1 MATRP
6 VVKALASRGKTLT
19 SLDIDREA
27 FEKNQ
32 ITSITKAINTVECPV
47 KQKHVRVILIGTH
60 QEQSAAFFRNI
71 VRRIGLEENPI
82 VCWKFCHVL
91 HKVLRDGHRKAIIDS
106 YQFRGKIVDL
116 GKFWFPLREGYG
128 RLIHAYCKLL
138 ICKIDFHARN
148 QSFPGN
154 LQVTDVELDKIG
166 ESDVNVFFQ
175 LTVEMFDYLDDILN
189 LQSVIFGSFDMSRA
203 NSMTTAGQCRLAPLI
218 PCIQDS
224 SCLYDYCVKVLF
236 KLHAV
241 LPPTTLEGHRNRFLQ
256 IFKRLKQFYIN
267 SSHLQYFKNLIQVP
281 TLPENPPNF
290 LHQSDLRDYV
300 SPVVRVR
307 SDESPEGS
315 EAGGTDTLVDLSI
328 PRNSSTDASSEKLD
342 TISIRSFPSEH
353 SSANGFGSIIEEKNR
368 MINKLMAGI
377 NELHME
383 NQHRHAEYERALEKM
398 RKHILDLEANRVE
411 QDRLINT
418 LNIEK
423 ESAMREVE
431 ELRAELERHKKG
443 TDFETELA
451 KVQQNYT
458 IMKDAYAKMRG
469 EHLELIRSKADL
481 EKQMV
486 SLKSQLEELKLEKE
500 KRDAEACV
508 QLPEI
513 VENDDDVPAD
523 IGDQLK
529 QELSEME
536 TAIMQAAKRIED
548 LSAASKQKDTGIKLE
563 VNEKIL
569 DSCTDLISAI
579 MKLILDSKALQEEI
593 ISSGKDSTS
602 SKDFYQRNYRW
613 TEGLISAA
621 KVVALA
627 AKLLV
632 DAADKVISGKTKF
645 SELVAA
651 SNEIAAATAQLVV
664 ASRVK
669 ADRKSEKLTALS
681 LSSKKVTECTGNVV
695 ATAKLCAEKVDS
707 DTSNLDFSKMS
718 LTQAK
723 RLEFES
729 QTRVIELKCDLE
741 KELEKLASLRKQHYH
756 LAGVSEGWEPQ

>member
-32 ITSITKAINTVECPV
+32 ITSITKAINNVECPV

-60 QEQSAAFFRNI
+60 QEQSAAFFWNI

-154 LQVTDVELDKIG
+154 LQVTDAELDKIG

-189 LQSVIFGSFDMSRA
+189 LQSIIFGSFDMSRA

-241 LPPTTLEGHRNRFLQ
+241 LPPSTLEGHRNRFLQ

-281 TLPENPPNF
+281 ILPENPPNF

-328 PRNSSTDASSEKLD
+328 PRNSSVSCFFFSLSVSTSCVTCLYSVLRVHPVDGSNASDL
-342 TISIRSFPSEH
+342 SFLVLLS
-353 SSANGFGSIIEEKNR
+353 
-368 MINKLMAGI
+368 
-377 NELHME
+377 
-383 NQHRHAEYERALEKM
+383 HRHPEC
-398 RKHILDLEANRVE
+398 
-411 QDRLINT
+411 
-418 LNIEK
+418 
-423 ESAMREVE
+423 
-431 ELRAELERHKKG
+431 
-443 TDFETELA
+443 
-451 KVQQNYT
+451 
-458 IMKDAYAKMRG
+458 
-469 EHLELIRSKADL
+469 
-481 EKQMV
+481 V
-486 SLKSQLEELKLEKE
+486 STF
-500 KRDAEACV
+500 
-508 QLPEI
+508 I
-513 VENDDDVPAD
+513 
-523 IGDQLK
+523 
-529 QELSEME
+529 
-536 TAIMQAAKRIED
+536 
-548 LSAASKQKDTGIKLE
+548 
-563 VNEKIL
+563 
-569 DSCTDLISAI
+569 
-579 MKLILDSKALQEEI
+579 
-593 ISSGKDSTS
+593 DST
-602 SKDFYQRNYRW
+602 W
-613 TEGLISAA
+613 
-621 KVVALA
+621 
-627 AKLLV
+627 
-632 DAADKVISGKTKF
+632 
-645 SELVAA
+645 
-651 SNEIAAATAQLVV
+651 
-664 ASRVK
+664 
-669 ADRKSEKLTALS
+669 
-681 LSSKKVTECTGNVV
+681 
-695 ATAKLCAEKVDS
+695 
-707 DTSNLDFSKMS
+707 
-718 LTQAK
+718 
-723 RLEFES
+723 
-729 QTRVIELKCDLE
+729 
-741 KELEKLASLRKQHYH
+741 
-756 LAGVSEGWEPQ
+756 